1 MIASIRQAA
10 MMATARGT
18 DPARDLVPI
27 LRGKIAGHVGPST
40 AFEAIHG

>member
-18 DPARDLVPI
+18 DPARDPVPI
-27 LRGKIAGHVGPST
+27 LDPTIAGTTPST
-40 AFEAIHG
+40 TFEAIHG

>member
-1 MIASIRQAA
+1 MIASIRHAA
-10 MMATARGT
+10 MMGTARGI

-40 AFEAIHG
+40 AFDAIHG

>member
-18 DPARDLVPI
+18 DPGRDLVPI
-27 LRGKIAGHVGPST
+27 LRGKVAGHVGPST
-40 AFEAIHG
+40 AFDGIHG